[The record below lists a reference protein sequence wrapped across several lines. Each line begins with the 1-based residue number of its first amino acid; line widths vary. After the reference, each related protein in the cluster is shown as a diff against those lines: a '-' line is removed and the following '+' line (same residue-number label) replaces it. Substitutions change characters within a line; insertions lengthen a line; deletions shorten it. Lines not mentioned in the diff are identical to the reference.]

1 MAKAK
6 APISAPSTYA
16 EMQKQIA
23 ELQSKAEALKAQ
35 EVKDVIGRIREAIAV
50 YGLTPDD
57 LFGGSNKGKG
67 KGKTKAVKVKAAT
80 GAQIPRVAKYKDPAS
95 DKTWTGVGK
104 RPGWFV
110 AAVESGVDPQT
121 LAL

>member
-1 MAKAK
+1 MHAMAKAK

-35 EVKDVIGRIREAIAV
+35 EVKDVTGRIREAIDV

-57 LFGGSNKGKG
+57 LFG
-67 KGKTKAVKVKAAT
+67 AVKAKASGKRAKATAAPSGKAAS
-80 GAQIPRVAKYKDPAS
+80 APKYKDPAS
-95 DKTWTGVGK
+95 GKTWTGIGK

-110 AAVESGVDPQT
+110 AAVEGGADPQS
-121 LAL
+121 LAI

>member
-6 APISAPSTYA
+6 APTSAPSTYA

-35 EVKDVIGRIREAIAV
+35 EVKDVIGRIREAIGV
-50 YGLTPDD
+50 YGLTPED
-57 LFGGSNKGKG
+57 LFGGASKGKA
-67 KGKTKAVKVKAAT
+67 KAVKTKAST

>member
-35 EVKDVIGRIREAIAV
+35 EIKDVIGRIREAIEV
-50 YGLTPDD
+50 YGLTSDD
-57 LFGGSNKGKG
+57 LFGG
-67 KGKTKAVKVKAAT
+67 VKAKAAGKRAKAT
-80 GAQIPRVAKYKDPAS
+80 AARSGKAASAPKYKDPAS
-95 DKTWTGVGK
+95 GKSWTGVGK

-110 AAVESGVDPQT
+110 TAVEGGADPQS
-121 LAL
+121 LAI